1 MVLIRSAIAAV
12 LLCHLLHGALGNG
25 HQNDDLVFDSEG
37 KQTSFSVPIVEKTAD
52 TFFSRVKRQFN
63 FFDWLAPTTT
73 TTAAPDTEPTTEAT
87 TELVYDTTTQHHRN
101 ARNSQEVT
109 GDSNQVNGNIDNNN
123 DATNDIE
130 DTASNQQLDY
140 DNLDDED
147 FAAGSGDVEG
157 SATEDKRHKT
167 THGEGVRE
175 PKFYRITVTVLEPY
189 IADYADTRSSHYI
202 QLSKNL
208 TQALDELL
216 SRHIPNHD
224 HVANV
229 IKILPTDDP
238 FTSEVLLDI
247 GSTTPYESHVR
258 EILEKQLQ
266 LHTVGNIQVSPEG
279 FTFRGFAECSEHT
292 QLRCRDGTC
301 VPLSTR
307 CDGVPQCPDQSDELD
322 CTPKTTEET
331 RTDANYDKHEH
342 AGNPSTTNDTLKHKV
357 EPTPPSGNNC
367 RGDDAV
373 PCKDGSRYI
382 CSVQECDGIPDCND
396 GADEEGCGDSC
407 GRDEFSCDVS
417 RCILQRQ
424 RCDFIPNCDDG
435 SDERNCNYPAC
446 TQQQFRCRNHQCI
459 NTRLRC
465 NGINDCYDK
474 SDELNCPCKD
484 SEFECAAGFC
494 ISKHRRCDGVNDCSN
509 KRDEENCP
517 NNKQCRA
524 DEFDCGG
531 GHCINGTARCDGRS
545 DCPDRSDER
554 NCSGTTCNSDQFRC
568 LDGSC
573 VGIDKRCNGYKDCR
587 NGEDESHCGCGVAG
601 EFRCSDGQCI
611 EQNLQCNGFNDC
623 QDGSDER
630 DCEYIIQGKHNEMHK
645 FNRKTIN
652 RSRKH
657 DKKYRKQRRKQVKN
671 RHWEFKSNLPHS
683 GNHIA
688 NPLLEAFPQLSTPKE
703 LKNNSLNNNN
713 WKLIPIFFKNET
725 KLHNG
730 TNVLNNSIETYGTN
744 VSKNSIME
752 AYSATNLTTIKLGD
766 VQSKISDAQDYLKYL
781 NHKIEERNKS
791 QHTPLKNYR
800 STFAN
805 GDNNETKWNSII
817 EKLNQSSV
825 IYSYLKKQNLLK
837 LPETSSKLIDVVP
850 FTSKVGHIPLTN
862 HINESASYNG
872 DGKLNNFDDWKYQLN
887 STRKD
892 WNEFITTKNSINKS
906 VSLKTTRTEIGAA
919 MKDKFNQSDVMSLKA
934 ENMFSTIGQSD
945 ETKAILENTVDP
957 KIKELNNFIDGEN
970 SSSKLSDGMIRTTI
984 EKLSGNSLNSPKIT
998 TQTERLLLKIGDEFS
1013 RPGQTHLKR
1022 GDSKISAN
1030 HSVLS
1035 ISTEAIPTVANA
1047 IEGEIDDM
1055 KKVLIPIFNN
1065 KSITKE
1071 RPKLTHYFQHHNV
1084 TKKNKLPK
1092 KLSSE
1097 DRPTDATK
1105 ANKNESKEA
1114 IRNTI
1119 EKPKEALLPKKSE
1132 LNGPR
1137 LESLRYQSN
1146 NSSVSL
1152 PINITIMEIG
1162 PHCTINCGTDAGLL
1176 DSEESINVTRKP
1188 LPKAKASDSGEE
1200 VIDGTKDK
1208 NKEPKSKKV
1217 KVTGKKNQD
1226 QNGSKKNGEKRKHRG
1241 EKEGK
1246 RNRKNLPKDK
1256 KKKMKKKK
1264 KNTTKNGNERH
1275 KTNQSSTVASF
1286 PAPSE
1291 NSTIDSSILN
1301 TKDSS
1306 STESIA
1312 PEMSSQSSVPMNGTK
1327 PISTKN
1333 CTLSERLCTEEPEST
1348 EFNLIK
1354 STTSPPEI
1362 NANNSIESTSE
1373 QVISGPDS
1381 NDCNGISECS
1391 GEKYNTTDPPEIP
1404 ENTYQDKVT
1413 EILTDNVEE
1422 IETTPS
1428 ISISEKSSHL
1438 EFINNNVTPQ
1448 VNYAT
1453 EFSAFESKETYK
1465 NVLSNTP
1472 SDEDQFQRKL
1482 VKIPQPV
1489 FSEEIV
1495 NMPATTME
1503 NSLALSGFSL
1513 ADLGFTG
1520 DKNHEATVNNGIKNS
1535 RATTEDPDY
1544 GPCDADQHFCDSKI
1558 CLTEEQICDG
1568 VHDCRDLSDEEEC
1581 DYYNAVKIDLIDT
1594 IPNQIVSSTSISR
1607 TTVSQNLILPCDVLT
1622 EFTCA
1627 NGSCIPKR
1635 RVCDGFQ
1642 DCQHGE
1648 DEHKAACQYPSG
1660 PDRGC
1665 TIAQFRCATGGKC
1678 IEEIYKC
1685 DGHSDCPD
1693 RSDEINCNH
1702 TTTKNNTIDSVSH
1715 TNGSSWVTSRPTEC
1729 DPRTEMRC
1737 SDGKCIPLTLKCD
1750 AIPDCDD
1757 YSDERDCG
1765 KCEINEWRCANGQ
1778 CIPEINRCD
1787 GQIQCRDG
1795 SDEEICVNECPS
1807 GMFRCN
1813 DGLCLDER
1821 RRCDGELQ
1829 CSDGSDEIN
1838 CHGLYCPEGQA
1849 PCSNG
1854 ACISKQFFCDKTI
1867 DCLDGSDEKNCPGG
1881 APYPPSSGC
1890 RADEY
1895 TCHDSTC
1902 ILQSAVCD
1910 GIQDCSTNEDEL
1922 DCRRGCAGEQFQCAN
1937 GECVEE
1943 KQRCNGVYDCVDGT
1957 DEDNCSVETT
1967 TTPSSSR
1974 HCSPEQFTC
1983 RTDRTCVHYS
1993 SRCNGIPECR
2003 DKSDEEGCATG
2014 EVEGLNLKT
2023 YPSEQIIKE
2032 NPGSQGKGREVVFQC
2047 RDEGP
2052 LRAAV
2057 RWIRGNHLPL
2067 PPGSRDIKGRLEIP
2081 NIQMEHA
2088 GIYIC
2093 EAVGYPPSTPNQRI
2107 TVHLEVEKFEP
2118 PATRPPQVCQYNEAT
2133 CSNGDCIPKS
2143 FVCNNK
2149 FDCTDGSDE
2158 MRCNPHGCEP
2168 NQFRCKSKECILK
2181 IWRCDGDKDCTD
2193 GSDEENCGTPPPGS
2207 VCRADEYQCHKYDQC
2222 IPKSYHCD
2230 MERDCQDGSDEIG
2243 CSPVYITK
2251 PPQAM
2256 VVLSPGETMTLTC
2269 TAIGVPT
2276 PEINWRLNWGH
2287 VPAKCYSTSVN
2298 GTGTLTCP
2306 DISISDQGAYS
2317 CEGIN
2322 AAGFVFAI
2330 PDCILVV
2337 KDTPTVCPRGT
2348 FNSLARRPED
2358 CIPCFCFGVV
2368 DECRSANLFTYQ
2380 IPPPFDRHRALNV
2393 DTNRLRIS
2401 GELPSQ
2407 VAEIRPRGRDGVEI
2421 IVPYTDNLALHSRSA
2436 YDIPYFALPEAYLGS
2451 QLLSY
2456 GGYLKYDVRYSGNGR
2471 NNSAPS
2477 VIIMGTNRT
2486 LIHRGRNIL
2495 PDRVTEQ
2502 SVRFFYGDW
2511 YKMEHGREIPATRED
2526 IMMVLSYVD
2535 NILIKAKYETSPQ
2548 LDVSITDITMDSA
2561 HDTGSEVASFV
2572 EECSCPSGYS
2582 GHSCQSCAPGFLRRS
2597 GGLWLGECYRDEPP
2611 CPPGYYGDPSR
2622 NIECKLCP
2630 CPLTNPANQ
2639 FTRTCRLGSHMRP
2652 ICQCPPGYDGERCE
2666 KCADGYHGNPLIP
2679 GDMCVQDSIC
2689 DPRGSLSATADV
2701 DGKCRCKPSVT
2712 GLTCD
2717 QCKPNTFNLA
2727 PENQFG
2733 CISCFC
2739 MGITNKCSESNWY
2752 RSEIHVSFT
2761 NSIREF
2767 SLLESLN
2774 PDSPQISTGI
2784 HLDPT
2789 RREIIYSDFPNR
2801 GNGDVYYWQLPSIF
2815 LGDQVT
2821 AYGGNL
2827 QYTVRYVPLP
2837 GGQSSRNNAP
2847 DVELV
2852 SANDI
2857 NLLYY
2862 SRESPEPSTN
2872 QSFVVPLLE
2881 QFWQRIDGTQA
2892 DREHLLMALA
2902 DVKAIK
2908 IKATY
2913 TTHTAEAAL
2922 AHVSL
2927 DTAEKYNTGKKKAVE
2942 VEECSCPVGY
2952 TGLSCEDC
2960 APGYTRASEGLY
2972 LGICE
2977 PCNCNGHS
2985 TQCDPGTGVC
2995 ENCAN
3000 HTTGENCELCEAGY
3014 TGDPLRGGCQY
3025 QGNRPEECNC
3035 NPAGSTSS
3043 QCING
3048 RCQCKVNVEGPNC
3061 NRCRPA
3067 TFGLTSSNPY
3077 GCNQCFCSGVT
3088 DQCHESS
3095 LYIQQIPSWVYDS
3108 RHGFTLTD
3116 ASRKDVIDD
3125 AFEIDVAMNEIG
3137 YHYNPSTKNRRLFW
3151 SLPSTFTGN
3160 KIKSYGGN
3168 LTLTQRF
3175 KAEEG
3180 AKSIVDQDV
3189 MLLGN
3194 GISLFWTNSI
3204 SVYPDAHITYS
3215 VPLRESEWRRL
3226 SSDGP
3231 RQPSRTD
3238 MMTVL
3243 SNLEAILVRA
3253 TYSEGMISTYI
3264 SDISLDTA
3272 VEHLTGKTRATQIES
3287 CRCPLGYTGTSCESC
3302 SRGYYRDITDR
3313 SVSALGSC
3321 NACPCNDHEESCEMH
3336 RGGHIKCHC
3345 LSGYTGPYC
3354 QDIAELRVGLMPMH
3368 AEAPRNTEID
3378 MKCSYNHGQKLY
3390 IYFKLSS
3397 YNGLPLTA
3405 WALEPGPLVETD
3417 NEAYRFWK
3425 VHVGQHPCIV
3435 ECSILDHHGQTL
3447 ALITTTVAPV
3457 DYRPSTPRPGHDPSP
3472 PRISVSIQ
3480 EDKLRI
3486 VHVGSTVRYQC
3497 TGKSLD
3503 NNQVRIRWEKEGGR
3517 LPDRSSDDA
3526 HGLLVIRDVKVSDS
3540 GVYICH
3546 ATDGVNIA
3554 DQRVTLTVGAANRIE
3569 PKPHIRPAYREVREG
3584 EPVEFHCEA
3593 SGNPQPQLEWIRV
3606 QGQMNPEA
3614 TFENGVWRIPA
3625 ATKADAAEYK
3635 CIARN
3640 ELGVREQ
3647 TTILYVINNPN
3658 KPPAKI
3664 YPDVGPTI
3672 TPQEWTGSSGDTIRM
3687 VCTRSNYHKTVHWT
3701 RSGGLSLPASASQTD
3716 GILTITNPGP
3726 ADSGIYICVAT
3737 SVQGTE
3743 SSTTSRITIHPRRN
3757 PPVIK
3762 VEPEKQTVS
3771 QGTGAEVKCLIND
3784 QNSNIEVKWLKH
3796 GESTLGPRAQ
3806 QYGNTLK
3813 IVRPQVSDRGVYIC
3827 RATNAAGVFEA
3838 SAIIEVSP
3846 RELPALEIYPQNL
3859 QPVILGGSA
3868 DLQCRVIAG
3877 HPAPE
3882 VTWSR
3887 QDRRPFGY
3895 NIVSLPGG
3903 LLRLINITIN
3913 DGGGYQCTASNEVG
3927 STSAIAQLEVQS
3939 IPVITITPN
3948 TGIIRVR
3955 ENERVRLTCTAEGYP
3970 QPSIVWNKHGQ
3981 NYQPVYNSF
3990 PSPHAAPLS
3999 AIHEIVSM
4007 SRNDE
4012 GSYTC
4017 QAVNTAGVSE
4027 ERVQLR
4033 IEDDDNS
4040 VDEYPPCRGDQ
4051 PCNRPERPVSPS
4063 GTGVSIP
4070 EDYVRIPIGGKVEIR
4085 CQVIGPN
4092 DSRIYLDWIRSD
4104 RRALPI
4110 GSTVYRGVLTIPN
4123 VGRDAVG
4130 EYICRGL
4137 DKDNTELFRAKSHLE
4152 VISLPRIE
4160 LNPST
4165 QTVAPGESPS
4175 IVCTATGDQPLTIQ
4189 WSSIGRQLP
4198 SSVTDDNGVLRFHGI
4213 TYTDAGKYVC
4223 KATNSAGTA
4232 EAVAEVLV
4240 NAEIYR
4246 DPGIRAVERDINAVA
4261 GTSIK
4266 LRCDTRERVQIH
4278 WMREN
4283 MHLPRNAR
4291 IQNNQLQLE
4300 RVRPEDSGRYI
4311 CQITNDKG
4319 GVSSDYVNVHVSPP
4333 AGPVVHIEPSTD
4345 VVNIGD
4351 TFDLRCIFSS
4361 RQTEIPTYRW
4371 YKAEDGSLPATAQV
4385 YEDKLRI
4392 VNVQMTDSGVYKCR
4406 VDTPEGNFEQDYNLI
4421 VQGGENDEP
4430 AIEMKSVPYGASI
4443 EMDCRVDFDGPIT
4456 YKWSKLNGMLPEAFT
4471 YQNKLKLMKVRAED
4485 AGTYI
4490 CTASNGPATSEVPT
4504 VLVVTGVVPHFNQAP
4519 LSYIALRPLHDS
4531 YGKHNIEVSFKSES
4545 YDGII
4550 MYNAESSDGNGD
4562 YVILFLSEGFP
4573 EFRFNLGSGPAIIRA
4588 RKPITL
4594 GEWHTVKLQR
4604 INKNGLM
4611 LVDGE
4616 GPYKGIAGGRRE
4628 KLDVKEPL
4636 YIGGVPDHV
4645 MLNPSTEAKRIGFVG
4660 CVSRIVVEDETID
4673 LIGNQTD
4680 SDGVT
4685 TCETC
4690 AENPCH
4696 NSGVCQEAPTKE
4708 GYSCLCRAGYTG
4720 THCDFNG
4727 QSCHPDACGPGSCMN
4742 TDNGFK
4748 CHCPEGTYGSRC
4760 EHSGQVHQPAFR
4772 NSRSFLAYQSPHKSA
4787 RRTHLRSTNHSKR
4800 SYEGYLEKLKKERA
4814 LNPKKHPK
4822 HHSKY

>member
-630 DCEYIIQGKHNEMHK
+630 DCGYA
-645 FNRKTIN
+645 
-652 RSRKH
+652 
-657 DKKYRKQRRKQVKN
+657 
-671 RHWEFKSNLPHS
+671 PC
-683 GNHIA
+683 
-688 NPLLEAFPQLSTPKE
+688 PL
-703 LKNNSLNNNN
+703 
-713 WKLIPIFFKNET
+713 
-725 KLHNG
+725 
-730 TNVLNNSIETYGTN
+730 
-744 VSKNSIME
+744 M
-752 AYSATNLTTIKLGD
+752 
-766 VQSKISDAQDYLKYL
+766 
-781 NHKIEERNKS
+781 
-791 QHTPLKNYR
+791 
-800 STFAN
+800 
-805 GDNNETKWNSII
+805 
-817 EKLNQSSV
+817 
-825 IYSYLKKQNLLK
+825 
-837 LPETSSKLIDVVP
+837 
-850 FTSKVGHIPLTN
+850 
-862 HINESASYNG
+862 
-872 DGKLNNFDDWKYQLN
+872 
-887 STRKD
+887 
-892 WNEFITTKNSINKS
+892 
-906 VSLKTTRTEIGAA
+906 
-919 MKDKFNQSDVMSLKA
+919 
-934 ENMFSTIGQSD
+934 
-945 ETKAILENTVDP
+945 
-957 KIKELNNFIDGEN
+957 
-970 SSSKLSDGMIRTTI
+970 
-984 EKLSGNSLNSPKIT
+984 
-998 TQTERLLLKIGDEFS
+998 
-1013 RPGQTHLKR
+1013 
-1022 GDSKISAN
+1022 
-1030 HSVLS
+1030 
-1035 ISTEAIPTVANA
+1035 
-1047 IEGEIDDM
+1047 
-1055 KKVLIPIFNN
+1055 
-1065 KSITKE
+1065 
-1071 RPKLTHYFQHHNV
+1071 
-1084 TKKNKLPK
+1084 
-1092 KLSSE
+1092 
-1097 DRPTDATK
+1097 
-1105 ANKNESKEA
+1105 
-1114 IRNTI
+1114 
-1119 EKPKEALLPKKSE
+1119 
-1132 LNGPR
+1132 
-1137 LESLRYQSN
+1137 
-1146 NSSVSL
+1146 
-1152 PINITIMEIG
+1152 
-1162 PHCTINCGTDAGLL
+1162 
-1176 DSEESINVTRKP
+1176 
-1188 LPKAKASDSGEE
+1188 
-1200 VIDGTKDK
+1200 
-1208 NKEPKSKKV
+1208 
-1217 KVTGKKNQD
+1217 
-1226 QNGSKKNGEKRKHRG
+1226 
-1241 EKEGK
+1241 
-1246 RNRKNLPKDK
+1246 
-1256 KKKMKKKK
+1256 
-1264 KNTTKNGNERH
+1264 
-1275 KTNQSSTVASF
+1275 
-1286 PAPSE
+1286 
-1291 NSTIDSSILN
+1291 
-1301 TKDSS
+1301 
-1306 STESIA
+1306 
-1312 PEMSSQSSVPMNGTK
+1312 
-1327 PISTKN
+1327 
-1333 CTLSERLCTEEPEST
+1333 
-1348 EFNLIK
+1348 
-1354 STTSPPEI
+1354 
-1362 NANNSIESTSE
+1362 
-1373 QVISGPDS
+1373 
-1381 NDCNGISECS
+1381 
-1391 GEKYNTTDPPEIP
+1391 
-1404 ENTYQDKVT
+1404 
-1413 EILTDNVEE
+1413 
-1422 IETTPS
+1422 
-1428 ISISEKSSHL
+1428 
-1438 EFINNNVTPQ
+1438 
-1448 VNYAT
+1448 
-1453 EFSAFESKETYK
+1453 
-1465 NVLSNTP
+1465 
-1472 SDEDQFQRKL
+1472 
-1482 VKIPQPV
+1482 
-1489 FSEEIV
+1489 
-1495 NMPATTME
+1495 
-1503 NSLALSGFSL
+1503 
-1513 ADLGFTG
+1513 
-1520 DKNHEATVNNGIKNS
+1520 
-1535 RATTEDPDY
+1535 
-1544 GPCDADQHFCDSKI
+1544 
-1558 CLTEEQICDG
+1558 
-1568 VHDCRDLSDEEEC
+1568 
-1581 DYYNAVKIDLIDT
+1581 
-1594 IPNQIVSSTSISR
+1594 
-1607 TTVSQNLILPCDVLT
+1607 
-1622 EFTCA
+1622 EFTCGD
-1627 NGSCIPKR
+1627 GSCISKES
-1635 RVCDGFQ
+1635 VCDGI
-1642 DCQHGE
+1642 DNCPRAE
-1648 DEHKAACQYPSG
+1648 DELHC
-1660 PDRGC
+1660 DRGC

-4319 GVSSDYVNVHVSPP
+4319 GVSSDYVNVHVSLVNPLPDCMPMYHTVQCVNGLYLCRSQECITLDNICDGYAHCSDASDERYCRITQCRQYLQRRRAP